1 MLVGHWQILVDHWNK
16 NDVLV
21 DVSAPSH
28 TRWTG
33 IHVSN
38 FISDSHSTICRNT
51 KHGTTVLFLI
61 NPSRSITGTF
71 EVLAKCLK
79 RRSSQP
85 ETSGLRNATVFRV
98 CSLRTQPVG
107 ARELDS
113 QVWCWRPYAITWTN
127 KANVFLGKHQK
138 LSLLLVGL
146 GSWSTWNA
154 LYHRS

>member
-1 MLVGHWQILVDHWNK
+1 MLVGHWQILVDHWHK

-38 FISDSHSTICRNT
+38 FISDSHSTFEGIPNM
-51 KHGTTVLFLI
+51 KLVSSFSI

-98 CSLRTQPVG
+98 CSLRTQPVV

-154 LYHRS
+154 LYHQS